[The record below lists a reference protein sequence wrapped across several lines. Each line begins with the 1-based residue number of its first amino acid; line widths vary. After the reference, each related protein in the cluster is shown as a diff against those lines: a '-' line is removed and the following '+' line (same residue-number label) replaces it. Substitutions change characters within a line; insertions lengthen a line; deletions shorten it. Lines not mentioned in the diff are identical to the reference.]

1 MKKLNNEEMLNIVGG
16 GVSSKLIWGI
26 VGGALVFLVG
36 LFDGIIS
43 PKKCN

>member
-1 MKKLNNEEMLNIVGG
+1 MKINNEEMIKVIGG

-26 VGGALVFLVG
+26 VGSAIVFVVG
-36 LFDGIIS
+36 LIDGLVN